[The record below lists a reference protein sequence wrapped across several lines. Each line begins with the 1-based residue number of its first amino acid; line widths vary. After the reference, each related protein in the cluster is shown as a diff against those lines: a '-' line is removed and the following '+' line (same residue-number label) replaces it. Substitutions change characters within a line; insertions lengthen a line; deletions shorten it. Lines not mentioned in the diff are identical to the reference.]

1 MEHCARNSLLRAL
14 LRQASFWAASVI
26 VGLASAGA
34 RAQQNLPLP
43 PLAQKLSAMGVP
55 ILPNQ
60 SPPGSGGA
68 VPQNSNLGNS
78 SDPFHVFDP
87 SGQSVDGSAK
97 VNTPAAAPVPSTA
110 SAKVLVLKS
119 GRVLQGTIRSD
130 SRGYFVDAPRSSL
143 YFPFPYVQ
151 FIATDLQDAHAKM
164 CDSVGGS
171 SVHREGLLGRWCLEN
186 DLRPEAADHFKK
198 VLAIEPGNHE
208 ARHALAQLERSQS
221 DESAD
226 EPPVKSRSAQ
236 GDSQLTD
243 SLSRLSGSAVREFVI
258 GIQPILLSRCG
269 GVKCHSGGS
278 SPTLGPGSF
287 HLEHVRLSQ
296 GSNRAATARNLDAVL
311 NLIDSQFPSQ
321 SVLFQKG
328 LQPHGGLVMRAPL
341 EGAAGRAQEMRLRRW
356 IDAISPERNRLRRD
370 QASRAFVNRFAQSR
384 KPPTLRD
391 PNVVPASANAE
402 GENDAEPANSLTPPS
417 GAPPAFGSP
426 ISAPKQFGPL
436 TDPFDPARFNSR

>member
-1 MEHCARNSLLRAL
+1 MRPVLSRICPFRRSPKSCQRWACRFCRARR
-14 LRQASFWAASVI
+14 RQA
-26 VGLASAGA
+26 AGPCPKI
-34 RAQQNLPLP
+34 RA
-43 PLAQKLSAMGVP
+43 
-55 ILPNQ
+55 
-60 SPPGSGGA
+60 
-68 VPQNSNLGNS
+68 LGNS
-78 SDPFHVFDP
+78 SDPFHVFGR
-87 SGQSVDGSAK
+87 SGAPVDGSAK
-97 VNTPAAAPVPSTA
+97 VNTPAAAPIPSSA

-130 SRGYFVDAPRSSL
+130 SRGYFVDAPRSNL

-151 FIATDLQDAHAKM
+151 FIAANLQEAHAKM

-171 SVHREGLLGRWCLEN
+171 SVHREALLGRWCLEN

-198 VLAIEPGNHE
+198 VLAIEPGNRE
-208 ARHALAQLERSQS
+208 ARHALAQIERSQS

-226 EPPVKSRSAQ
+226 EPSVKSRSSQ
-236 GDSQLTD
+236 GDSQLTE

-269 GVKCHSGGS
+269 GVKCHSGGT

-341 EGAAGRAQEMRLRRW
+341 DGAAGRAQEMRLRRW
-356 IDAISPERNRLRRD
+356 IDAISPERNRLRRE
-370 QASRAFVNRFAQSR
+370 QASQAFVKRFAQSK

-391 PNVVPASANAE
+391 PNVVRASANE
-402 GENDAEPANSLTPPS
+402 DGENDAEPANSLAPPS
-417 GAPPAFGSP
+417 GAPQAFNSP
-426 ISAPKQFGPL
+426 VSAAKQFGPL